1 MAKTKEKDYVN
12 EQGTDLNAAAG
23 TRQHIPFAI
32 VEAYKTIRTNLQFL
46 LSGKKCKKVV
56 ISSCVSGE
64 GKSTTAVNL
73 SIAFAQTGSKVLLI
87 DADLRRPSINKK
99 LKVQNTKGL
108 SSALVGFCEAEE
120 AISNVNPY
128 FDVLTSG
135 PIPPNPSELL
145 GGEKMDE
152 LLQQLSEKYDYIFI
166 DMPPVN
172 VVSDPLVLANKTDG
186 IVFIVQDNV
195 TTHEEFQKALSS
207 IEFAKVKLLG
217 VVMNGTNRSKRTKYR
232 YRYMTEGK
240 YNGMYA
246 YSAHGGK

>member
-1 MAKTKEKDYVN
+1 MANKNDKVYES
-12 EQGTDLNAAAG
+12 ERATDLASAEG
-23 TRQHIPFAI
+23 SRQHVPFLI

-46 LSGKKCKKVV
+46 LSNKKCRKVI
-56 ISSCVSGE
+56 ISSCVAGE

-73 SIAFAQTGSKVLLI
+73 AIAFAQTGSKVLLI
-87 DADLRRPSINKK
+87 DADMRRPSIYKK

-108 SSALVGFCEAEE
+108 SSVLVGFCEVEDT
-120 AISNVNPY
+120 ITPVNTY
-128 FDVLTSG
+128 LDVITAG

-145 GGEKMDE
+145 GSEKMDE
-152 LLQQLSEKYDYIFI
+152 VFDLLAEKYDYIFI

-172 VVSDPLVLANKTDG
+172 VVSDALVLAKKTDG
-186 IVFIVQDNV
+186 IVFVVQDTA
-195 TTHEEFQKALSS
+195 TTHEEFQKALDS

-217 VVMNGTNRSKRTKYR
+217 VVLNGTSKSKRAKYR

-246 YSAHGGK
+246 YTSHTVK